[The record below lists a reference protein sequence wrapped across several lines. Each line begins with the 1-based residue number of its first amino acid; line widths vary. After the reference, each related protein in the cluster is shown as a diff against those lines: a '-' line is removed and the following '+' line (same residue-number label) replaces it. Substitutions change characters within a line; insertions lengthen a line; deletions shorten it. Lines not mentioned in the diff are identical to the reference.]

1 MAWCCAKVQFSHQ
14 PLLKVQLLDVQSMV
28 KVCPSQS
35 TFIAIRIG
43 MKLKI
48 PYEKIIPLF
57 WFWVWLSALFI
68 IQSNHLTLCRY
79 QAISSRARQQNFAP
93 QGISKLDSARS
104 LDTLTVL
111 NIQTWENDKDLN
123 NGCKNGI
130 LPNQI
135 TFQLEVWKIVDHKN
149 HLATDSQIANFD
161 PLELLTFTN
170 PALT

>member
-57 WFWVWLSALFI
+57 WF
-68 IQSNHLTLCRY
+68 
-79 QAISSRARQQNFAP
+79 
-93 QGISKLDSARS
+93 
-104 LDTLTVL
+104 
-111 NIQTWENDKDLN
+111 
-123 NGCKNGI
+123 
-130 LPNQI
+130 
-135 TFQLEVWKIVDHKN
+135 
-149 HLATDSQIANFD
+149 
-161 PLELLTFTN
+161 
-170 PALT
+170 